1 MMQRA
6 AFAVAKH
13 LGKFDDA
20 PLARGEKLFAG
31 KFRRGAQIAGRRRAV
46 GRGQRGGKGV
56 QMNLIA
62 WRDLQRPGIDL
73 DKILPGKP
81 SAQRGHD
88 PAPGQED
95 RPAVGMNVRGP
106 KGRGTGRNGRHVL
119 V

>member
-20 PLARGEKLFAG
+20 RLARGEKLFAG
-31 KFRRGAQIAGRRRAV
+31 EFRRGAQIAGRCRAV

-56 QMNLIA
+56 QMNFVA
-62 WRDLQRPGIDL
+62 RRDLQRRGVDL

-81 SAQRGHD
+81 RPQRGHD
-88 PAPGQED
+88 PAPRQED